1 MQGCVSFAAGLR
13 ISTLLTFFL
22 ATSLTGIQAW
32 GQNTFAM
39 HSHGSTGA
47 ASACNKGRWDGPID
61 LAPETMRGKLTHP
74 VSTTSK
80 EVQGYFDQG
89 LVFLYGFDNE
99 SAMRS
104 FHKAALLDPKLAMA
118 HWGVALAAGGD
129 LNIAIDDPCMAR
141 AADEIAQAKKLG
153 SASLPEQRYIK
164 ALSCR
169 YAVVPS
175 CDDAHPVADPED
187 LSLAYADQMRLLY
200 QMDNGTDPDAAGL
213 FAYALMDLHPW
224 QWWRHDGTPTPEIV
238 ETVKVIQT
246 GLPNF
251 PNHIGLNHI
260 YIHAMEEAPIP
271 KAVAAAKSAEF
282 LRRNAP
288 AITPHLAHMPA
299 HTFLLQGRW
308 NDVVAANTAA
318 VAADEPWAKACLPD
332 SASDRCNQL
341 LVGHYYSHD
350 MLFLAVGYD
359 NQGRWDEVA
368 PLADRLEANAAT
380 FLPTQHG
387 LEHYLTTRVM
397 MMVHFGK
404 WTELA
409 AMAKPAGVPDPSLP
423 TDQFCEI
430 PHTKLA
436 GAIWYFGQAMAH
448 ASLKQPTDADV
459 RGFQKERQCVAEA
472 SLGWGNNQAASI
484 LEVVHARMLERIH
497 RAKGELVLANRLA
510 EEAVTDEDA
519 LAYDEPPGWY
529 LSSRETC
536 GAGLY
541 LMGSYAEAKA
551 VFLEDQRRRPNNS
564 RSLFGLWMVD
574 REIDKAHAAAAE
586 EAFRAQWKGSV
597 DPKMSD
603 L

>member
-1 MQGCVSFAAGLR
+1 MQGCVSFAVGIR

-22 ATSLTGIQAW
+22 ATSLTGIPAR

-141 AADEIAQAKKLG
+141 AIDEIAQAKKLG

-169 YAVVPS
+169 YGVLPS
-175 CDDAHPVADPED
+175 CDDAHPIADPED

-260 YIHAMEEAPIP
+260 YIHAMEGSYPEGRGSSKVGPVSPQERPGDHAAPG
-271 KAVAAAKSAEF
+271 AHAG
-282 LRRNAP
+282 
-288 AITPHLAHMPA
+288 PHLPA
-299 HTFLLQGRW
+299 AGPLGRCRRG
-308 NDVVAANTAA
+308 
-318 VAADEPWAKACLPD
+318 EH
-332 SASDRCNQL
+332 RR
-341 LVGHYYSHD
+341 GRGGR
-350 MLFLAVGYD
+350 AVG
-359 NQGRWDEVA
+359 E
-368 PLADRLEANAAT
+368 
-380 FLPTQHG
+380 
-387 LEHYLTTRVM
+387 
-397 MMVHFGK
+397 
-404 WTELA
+404 
-409 AMAKPAGVPDPSLP
+409 GVPSGS
-423 TDQFCEI
+423 CE
-430 PHTKLA
+430 
-436 GAIWYFGQAMAH
+436 
-448 ASLKQPTDADV
+448 
-459 RGFQKERQCVAEA
+459 
-472 SLGWGNNQAASI
+472 
-484 LEVVHARMLERIH
+484 
-497 RAKGELVLANRLA
+497 
-510 EEAVTDEDA
+510 
-519 LAYDEPPGWY
+519 
-529 LSSRETC
+529 
-536 GAGLY
+536 
-541 LMGSYAEAKA
+541 
-551 VFLEDQRRRPNNS
+551 
-564 RSLFGLWMVD
+564 RSL
-574 REIDKAHAAAAE
+574 
-586 EAFRAQWKGSV
+586 
-597 DPKMSD
+597 
-603 L
+603 